1 MKAIN
6 ITERIRQIKGHIGSA
21 NLKTAFDDLEGLIRS
36 IEGLE
41 IENEQEK
48 EFLNQLIT
56 IKARYN
62 GFNDSVITGIGAEK
76 SELSQINNSL
86 LFLTDSVHDFL
97 ANNPDLIIPETPK
110 EITANLAIPAETV
123 ITTHEL
129 SGSPASQVDN
139 SGCLFSFSKSA
150 DQTNVNVQ
158 ANWLKILGG
167 LGIFILAVA
176 LGLKLIFSMDGC
188 GKTQPPVKFP
198 GPEIKNPIPIDTTKE
213 ITKIEFPNNT
223 SNAIK
228 EIGTMMSEGKST
240 TRDGIM
246 FPNIKFEKNSVR
258 LNTQAKKELDD
269 LAMVLKQLPDQRI
282 TISATVGPDESSSY
296 KGSKEV
302 TLGDVRARTM
312 YEYLKSKGIPITR
325 MEFEGGGVSDPQ
337 RVMMEVR

>member
-6 ITERIRQIKGHIGSA
+6 ITERIRQIKDHIGSA
-21 NLKTAFDDLEGLIRS
+21 NLKTAFDDLEDLIRS
-36 IEGLE
+36 IEGFE
-41 IENEQEK
+41 IENEQEI

-56 IKARYN
+56 VKARYN
-62 GFNDSVITGIGAEK
+62 GFKDSKITGIGGDQT
-76 SELSQINNSL
+76 ELNQITNSL
-86 LFLTDSVHDFL
+86 LSLTDSVHELL
-97 ANNPDLIIPETPK
+97 ASNPDLIIPKTPE
-110 EITANLAIPAETV
+110 EITANLTIPAETV
-123 ITTHEL
+123 ATTHSL
-129 SGSPASQVDN
+129 STPTTSPSNN

-176 LGLKLIFSMDGC
+176 LGLKLIFSMDGG
-188 GKTQPPVKFP
+188 GKTQPPDKFP
-198 GPEIKNPIPIDTTKE
+198 DPKVINPVPKDTTKE

-228 EIGTMMSEGKST
+228 KIGTMMSEGKST
-240 TRDGIM
+240 TRDGII

-258 LNTQAKKELDD
+258 LDTQAKKELDD

-302 TLGDVRARTM
+302 TLGDVRARAM
-312 YEYLKSKGIPITR
+312 YAYLKSKGIPITR
-325 MEFEGGGVSDPQ
+325 MEFEGGGVSAPQ